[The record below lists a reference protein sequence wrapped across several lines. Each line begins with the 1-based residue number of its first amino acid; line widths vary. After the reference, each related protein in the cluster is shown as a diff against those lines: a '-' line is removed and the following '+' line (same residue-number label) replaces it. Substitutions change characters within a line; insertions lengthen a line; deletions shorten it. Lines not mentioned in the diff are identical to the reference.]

1 MKTVKTIKN
10 FFRKAWGTLCLIPV
24 LALTAHAEET
34 TAPAGGGDFA
44 NSTFATGTK
53 KLLEDVS
60 GWLIGIGIAVAGISA
75 VVYLIRRSMADEA
88 DGKMFQKRVITAII
102 CGVAVSL
109 VGGIIALISSY
120 YTA

>member
-1 MKTVKTIKN
+1 MKTVKTMKN
-10 FFRKAWGTLCLIPV
+10 FIRKAWGTLCLIPV
-24 LALTAHAEET
+24 LALTAQAEET
-34 TAPAGGGDFA
+34 TPGGNFA

-53 KLLEDVS
+53 QLLDDV
-60 GWLIGIGIAVAGISA
+60 GKWLIGIGIAVAGISA

-88 DGKMFQKRVITAII
+88 DGKMFQKRVVTAII

-109 VGGIIALISSY
+109 VGGIITLISSY

>member
-1 MKTVKTIKN
+1 MKTVKTIQN

-24 LALTAHAEET
+24 LALTARAEDPT
-34 TAPAGGGDFA
+34 NPGDFA

-88 DGKMFQKRVITAII
+88 DGKMFQKRAITAII

>member
-1 MKTVKTIKN
+1 MKTVKIIKN

-24 LALTAHAEET
+24 LALTVYADDPT
-34 TAPAGGGDFA
+34 TPGGDFA